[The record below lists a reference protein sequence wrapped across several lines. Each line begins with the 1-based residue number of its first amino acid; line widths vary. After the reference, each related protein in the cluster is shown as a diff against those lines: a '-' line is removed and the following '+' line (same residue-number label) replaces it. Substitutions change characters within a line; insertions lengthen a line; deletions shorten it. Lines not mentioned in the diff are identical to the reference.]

1 MVCLAVSQDLGD
13 SAVEYDEDEDYNDI
27 QQSENDWGG
36 NTTSRK
42 RFTDS
47 RNAFVLEVTTVLC
60 PLSPLYFVS
69 SYRPFPQAAY
79 TEPFFVGERP
89 GLTVIPCKSL
99 VALSVDL
106 EGLHA

>member
-1 MVCLAVSQDLGD
+1 MHQGTPNETNSAVVCLATSQDLGD

-27 QQSENDWGG
+27 QQSENEWGG

-60 PLSPLYFVS
+60 PLFPLYFVS
-69 SYRPFPQAAY
+69 SY
-79 TEPFFVGERP
+79 
-89 GLTVIPCKSL
+89 LS
-99 VALSVDL
+99 SVDDP
-106 EGLHA
+106 GSCYTS